1 MPTDGLSSQN
11 SRLRL
16 LIAGAAAL
24 LPVVAIAQGA
34 DQLAL
39 TIDQA
44 LSGIEFRIDV
54 RPQQAAADL
63 EAQARQLEL
72 LETEAP
78 GHPALPELK
87 QRLGEFQDSLAAG
100 LAEAAKGTDSGAL
113 APVPDVPEAFT
124 AGMEQVDALQRQADA
139 ELLRGNTAGATDYLG
154 QAEARMNALER
165 RYGAELPPGHVPL
178 LVTKEKIAALKDQL
192 ADPKLAQ

>member
-1 MPTDGLSSQN
+1 MPGARLASLRA
-11 SRLRL
+11 RLRL

-34 DQLAL
+34 DELAL

-44 LSGIEFRIDV
+44 LSGIEFRIDL

-87 QRLGEFQDSLAAG
+87 QRFGALQDSLAAG
-100 LAEAAKGTDSGAL
+100 LAEAAKGADSGAL
-113 APVPDVPEAFT
+113 APVPSAPEAFT

-178 LVTKEKIAALKDQL
+178 LVAKEKIAALKDQL
-192 ADPKLAQ
+192 ADAKPVQ

>member
-1 MPTDGLSSQN
+1 MRTARLGPQKG
-11 SRLRL
+11 RLRL
-16 LIAGAAAL
+16 LIAGAAVL
-24 LPVVAIAQGA
+24 LPAVAIAQGA

-39 TIDQA
+39 TIEQA

-87 QRLGEFQDSLAAG
+87 QKFGELQDSLAAG
-100 LAEAAKGTDSGAL
+100 LARAKDAGDGGL
-113 APVPDVPEAFT
+113 VPVPEVPEAFT
-124 AGMEQVDALQRQADA
+124 AGMEEVDALQRQADA
-139 ELLRGNTAGATDYLG
+139 ELLRGNAAGAINYLD
-154 QAEARMNALER
+154 QAEAQMNALER
-165 RYGAELPPGHVPL
+165 RYGAVLPPGHAPL

-192 ADPKLAQ
+192 ADAKLAQ